1 MRRLFL
7 LIALLLSLT
16 MVANDKLSA
25 PTQMFL
31 HDYSTGTLQHD
42 GKSLFAKVN
51 KVNGTEAIDC
61 FITLNGTS
69 TAQIEALGVT
79 ITGRFDDLVT
89 AQVPIDKI
97 EKVAGLTTV
106 ESLAISQQA
115 RHMTDQAKNVTKA
128 LQAWNGT
135 SNGLPQDYKGNGVV
149 VGVIDS
155 GIDFNHLSLI
165 HI

>member
-97 EKVAGLTTV
+97 EKVFGGFNGPRYHVAGNHDFDCLTPVNKHAT
-106 ESLAISQQA
+106 
-115 RHMTDQAKNVTKA
+115 
-128 LQAWNGT
+128 
-135 SNGLPQDYKGNGVV
+135 
-149 VGVIDS
+149 
-155 GIDFNHLSLI
+155 
-165 HI
+165 